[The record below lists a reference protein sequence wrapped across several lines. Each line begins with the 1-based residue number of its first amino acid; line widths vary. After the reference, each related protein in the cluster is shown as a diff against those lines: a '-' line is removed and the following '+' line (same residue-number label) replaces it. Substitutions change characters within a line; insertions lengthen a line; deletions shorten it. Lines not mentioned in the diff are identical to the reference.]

1 MAGSSAARR
10 ADRLATEEPLE
21 IRASAGSER
30 HSVGVTMR
38 TPGADFELVAGFLQ
52 GEGVLRDRTELRR
65 LSYCVDRE
73 LSEEQR
79 FNVVNADL
87 SERVRARLS
96 ALDRPRLSSSAC
108 GVCGKSSL
116 DALRVAGCRA
126 LPPSPRVDSQTLL
139 LLPEKLR
146 AAQVI
151 FAATGGLHGV
161 ALFDAAGELLV
172 AREDIG
178 RHNAFDKV
186 VGWAF
191 LQDRIPLS
199 DSIAMVSGRIGFEIA
214 QKCVM
219 AGIPIVCA
227 VSAPSSLAVAVAE
240 EFGVTLVGFLR
251 PQRFNVYSRPD
262 RIALDEVA
270 ASS

>member
-1 MAGSSAARR
+1 MMDDASS
-10 ADRLATEEPLE
+10 DEERWKILE
-21 IRASAGSER
+21 RI
-30 HSVGVTMR
+30 
-38 TPGADFELVAGFLQ
+38 GA
-52 GEGVLRDRTELRR
+52 
-65 LSYCVDRE
+65 Y
-73 LSEEQR
+73 
-79 FNVVNADL
+79 
-87 SERVRARLS
+87 
-96 ALDRPRLSSSAC
+96 
-108 GVCGKSSL
+108 
-116 DALRVAGCRA
+116 
-126 LPPSPRVDSQTLL
+126 
-139 LLPEKLR
+139 
-146 AAQVI
+146 
-151 FAATGGLHGV
+151 
-161 ALFDAAGELLV
+161 AAGELLV